1 MKYRV
6 DNTIVYQKGG
16 FVTPFTNKYVYKF
29 MQFLDKNLRKGP
41 PQQKAMG
48 PLIMAHNKPTI
59 IGKDGF
65 KV

>member
-41 PQQKAMG
+41 QEQKAVG
-48 PLIMAHNKPTI
+48 PLIMAYNKPTI
-59 IGKDGF
+59 VGKNGF

>member
-6 DNTIVYQKGG
+6 NSTIVYQRGG
-16 FVTPFTNKYVYKF
+16 FVTPFTNHYMYMF
-29 MQFLDKNLRKGP
+29 MRSLDKKFRQGP

>member
-1 MKYRV
+1 M
-6 DNTIVYQKGG
+6 
-16 FVTPFTNKYVYKF
+16 F
-29 MQFLDKNLRKGP
+29 MQSLDKRFRKGP